1 VNLIRLVATEQ
12 RGSKRPVQQLI
23 RAGESALSIRQL
35 EQSRVLRFI
44 RRVSQ
49 MCTAATEEREL
60 DGLVRG
66 DSEKSP
72 QESRAELDL
81 STVTWTNEPK
91 AARVSHR
98 QTLGC

>member
-1 VNLIRLVATEQ
+1 VSLIRLVTTEQ
-12 RGSKRPVQQLI
+12 RRSKRPVHQLI

-35 EQSRVLRFI
+35 QQPRVLRFI
-44 RRVSQ
+44 RCVSQ
-49 MCTAATEEREL
+49 MCTAATKEREL
-60 DGLVRG
+60 DGLVPR
-66 DSEKSP
+66 DSEKPP

-81 STVTWTNEPK
+81 STVTGTNEPK